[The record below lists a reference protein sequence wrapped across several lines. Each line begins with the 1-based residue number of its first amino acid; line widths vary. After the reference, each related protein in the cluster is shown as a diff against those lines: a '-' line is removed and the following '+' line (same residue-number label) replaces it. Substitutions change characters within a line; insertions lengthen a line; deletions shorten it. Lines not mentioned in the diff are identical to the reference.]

1 MSVVLLRFAESFV
14 ESRLSPEIFSVAYME
29 LWKIE
34 RDGVLTQADP
44 PGLSECLSTIFCL
57 ADMYAPGDE
66 PLDVG
71 ELNGESLKAEVAAM
85 LKLLN
90 KGGLPTP

>member
-1 MSVVLLRFAESFV
+1 MSIILLKFAESFV
-14 ESRLSPEIFSVAYME
+14 QSRLTPDIFSVSYME

-34 RDGVLTQADP
+34 GDAGLLQLDP

-66 PLDVG
+66 PLEVG
-71 ELNGESLKAEVAAM
+71 ELDGESLIVEVAAM
-85 LKLLN
+85 LKLLSD
-90 KGGLPTP
+90 GGLPTP